1 MYYAHSIRRGTIRGL
16 QVEVRAG
23 RGIMGLGHLVGT
35 QVTRLRG
42 MYRGWWIV
50 VLAFW
55 TQMVTVSAGGYVF
68 GVLVVSM
75 ADDLHTSQAVILF
88 PLLVNRWIS
97 AALSLVLGPIVDK
110 YGARWTMTVSAMI
123 AGLGMIALGSGHSLM
138 TFYLAWALFGVAQ
151 PGVGLL
157 GPRVVVSNWFVRKR
171 AQAFVIVTMGTSG
184 AGLVA
189 TPVAA
194 LIDERFGWRMVWTC
208 VGFMCFSIAPFA
220 WWLIRRRPEDVG
232 LLPDGDD
239 PATGL
244 PVGTP
249 ASAGMPAAAVDT
261 PWTVREALR
270 TRAFWFLTLGFLLC
284 SMPTSSIFIHISGF
298 VQSHGFSKSEGAWV
312 VSTYALGSFLARP
325 VWGYFLPRLGL
336 HRTMVVFAA
345 IYGSLIVLFAFQT
358 ALIPHFVSALLL
370 GFGISGTH
378 LLNAQALPD
387 YFGRR
392 IVGSLTGF
400 SQVSNVAIAGSA
412 PLMTAVILER
422 TGSYVP
428 AFLFFAAACM
438 VAAVAFLFAPPPVH
452 PSERDADVTV
462 TKVPS
467 GVPA

>member
-1 MYYAHSIRRGTIRGL
+1 
-16 QVEVRAG
+16 
-23 RGIMGLGHLVGT
+23 MGLSHLVDT
-35 QVTRLRG
+35 QLTRLRG

-50 VLAFW
+50 LLAFW

-75 ADDLHTSQAVILF
+75 VTELHTTQALILG
-88 PLLVNRWIS
+88 PLLANRWIS
-97 AALSLVLGPIVDK
+97 AGLSLVLGPVVDK
-110 YGARWTMTVSAMI
+110 YGSRWTMTISAVI
-123 AGLGMIALGSGHSLM
+123 AGLGMLAIANAHTLVM
-138 TFYLAWALFGVAQ
+138 FYVAWALFGIAQ

-171 AQAFVIVTMGTSG
+171 SQAFVIVTMGTSG
-184 AGLVA
+184 AGLVSV
-189 TPVAA
+189 PVAA
-194 LIDERFGWRMVWTC
+194 FIDARYGWRMVWTC
-208 VGFMCFSIAPFA
+208 VAFMCFSIAPLA

-239 PATGL
+239 PATAGQAAQATA
-244 PVGTP
+244 GAP
-249 ASAGMPAAAVDT
+249 APAVDT

-270 TRAFWFLTLGFLLC
+270 TRAFWLLTLGFLLC

-298 VQSHGFSKSEGAWV
+298 VVSHGFSKAEGALV
-312 VSTYALGSFLARP
+312 VSTYAFGSLAARP
-325 VWGYFLPRLGL
+325 VWGYFLPRFGL
-336 HRTMVVFAA
+336 HKTMVAFGA
-345 IYGSLIVLFAFQT
+345 IYGCLIVLFALQT
-358 ALIPHFVSALLL
+358 ALIPHFISALLL

-400 SQVSNVAIAGSA
+400 SQISNVLIAGSA

-428 AFLFFAAACM
+428 AFLFFAVACM
-438 VAAVAFLFAPPPVH
+438 VAAVAFAFAPPPVH

-462 TKVPS
+462 SNLPS
-467 GVPA
+467 GAPA